1 MSSGRVRGGGGSN
14 SNGGGVGSIPAASK
28 KMVQSLTEIVNCPEL
43 EIYAM
48 LRECNMDPNEAVNRL
63 LSQDPFHEVKSKREK
78 KKENKDV
85 SDSRPRGASSSSS
98 RGGADRYSGRGSTAQ
113 YGASDSGALCGKPV
127 YKRDNGPTAHTGPAL
142 GMTGNNVNR
151 QQPPLSDSN
160 MDKAFPAFT
169 AENTS
174 AAPASSG
181 FQSACAGMPGQ
192 VSMADIVKMG
202 RPHVKASGSLNISQQ
217 HVTNQHVV
225 VSSAMPTRD
234 DLLPSQ
240 NHSVKLSES
249 NPDSGVTG
257 SQYVP
262 PNDGWHLE
270 EEPPAANVS
279 SIVEP
284 STDSEPYSDH
294 YDRAKQQ
301 YRSHSYDVRFM
312 EDDAGDNAH
321 ADLVRSVPGS
331 NQNIQEEMS
340 GFDNHLY
347 QDINS
352 YRVDHREAEG
362 ACGSVSSVTTNLQKL
377 SLLKEDEDS
386 VSEEDRPAVKIPDH
400 LQVLA
405 ADCSHLSFG
414 TFGSGVGAPFSR
426 PLDSRPVKSDEQEVA
441 ATSDAPP
448 PIGEPQT
455 RNTEDYEDEQHIT
468 TADEDTAHR
477 VGANSCNFDA
487 TSVSQP
493 DLLKQE
499 AAEVAQENQY
509 SFPSPATR
517 YTFEKS
523 QQLNTSLAHLQAS
536 SQMQGLPSLLPYSNP
551 LPGTLLASNVQ
562 QQPLREPELAYSP
575 FPISQSTQTKYDN
588 SISSISGPSAPMS
601 EALQTA
607 AAQPS
612 QALPGSVLGG
622 STPQPHLAVHP
633 YSQPSL
639 MGHFANMILPQSYPI
654 LHQSYTYM
662 PSGFQQ
668 FTAGN
673 SSYPQS
679 LAAMLPQY
687 KNSVSVTSLPQS
699 GAVAPGY
706 GAFGNSNSIPNNFPP
721 NPPTAP
727 AGTSMNYDDVLSSQY
742 RDASHL
748 SLQQGPGSRTISG
761 VPGSTYYSF
770 QGHSPQQPTVAF
782 RQTQKPSH
790 HYGPLSGFYHSQ
802 AGPNLEQQLQMSRDS
817 SLGGSHGQQQPK
829 QTPQQLWQNSY

>member
-1 MSSGRVRGGGGSN
+1 
-14 SNGGGVGSIPAASK
+14 
-28 KMVQSLTEIVNCPEL
+28 
-43 EIYAM
+43 
-48 LRECNMDPNEAVNRL
+48 
-63 LSQDPFHEVKSKREK
+63 
-78 KKENKDV
+78 
-85 SDSRPRGASSSSS
+85 
-98 RGGADRYSGRGSTAQ
+98 
-113 YGASDSGALCGKPV
+113 
-127 YKRDNGPTAHTGPAL
+127 
-142 GMTGNNVNR
+142 
-151 QQPPLSDSN
+151 
-160 MDKAFPAFT
+160 
-169 AENTS
+169 
-174 AAPASSG
+174 
-181 FQSACAGMPGQ
+181 MPGE
-192 VSMADIVKMG
+192 VSMADIVKIG
-202 RPHVKASGSLNISQQ
+202 RPHVKASGILNTSQQ
-217 HVTNQHVV
+217 HATNQHVV

-234 DLLPSQ
+234 DLHPSQ

-284 STDSEPYSDH
+284 SIDSEPYGDH

-301 YRSHSYDVRFM
+301 YRSQSDDVRFL
-312 EDDAGDNAH
+312 EDDAGDNAR

-331 NQNIQEEMS
+331 NQNIQEENSGGVS

-352 YRVDHREAEG
+352 YQVDHREADG

-377 SLLKEDEDS
+377 SLPKEEEDS
-386 VSEEDRPAVKIPDH
+386 VSEEDGPAVKIPDH
-400 LQVLA
+400 LQVLS

-414 TFGSGVGAPFSR
+414 TFGSGVGAPLSG

-448 PIGEPQT
+448 PIAQPQT
-455 RNTEDYEDEQHIT
+455 RNTKDCEDEQRRT
-468 TADEDTAHR
+468 TADENTAHR
-477 VGANSCNFDA
+477 MGSNSGKFDA
-487 TSVSQP
+487 TSVSLP

-499 AAEVAQENQY
+499 APEVAQENQY
-509 SFPSPATR
+509 SFPSPATS

-523 QQLNTSLAHLQAS
+523 QQLNTSFVHSQTS
-536 SQMQGLPSLLPYSNP
+536 SQMQGLPSLLPYSNS

-575 FPISQSTQTKYDN
+575 FPISQSTQAKYNN
-588 SISSISGPSAPMS
+588 SISSISGPTASMS
-601 EALQTA
+601 EALKTA

-612 QALPGSVLGG
+612 QALPGSVSGG
-622 STPQPHLAVHP
+622 PTPQQHLAVHP

-639 MGHFANMILPQSYPI
+639 MGHFANMILPQNYPI

-687 KNSVSVTSLPQS
+687 KNSFSVTSLPQS
-699 GAVAPGY
+699 VAVAPGY
-706 GAFGNSNSIPNNFPP
+706 GAFGNSNSIPNNFPL

-742 RDASHL
+742 KDSSNL
-748 SLQQGPGSRTISG
+748 SLQQGPGSRTMSG
-761 VPGSTYYSF
+761 VPGSAYYSF

-782 RQTQKPSH
+782 RHTQQLSQ

-802 AGPNLEQQLQMSRDS
+802 GGPTLEQPLQMSRDS
-817 SLGGSHGQQQPK
+817 SLGGSPGQQQPK

>member
-1 MSSGRVRGGGGSN
+1 MSSGRVRGGGGGSN

-28 KMVQSLTEIVNCPEL
+28 KMVQSLKEIVNCPEL

-48 LRECNMDPNEAVNRL
+48 LREY
-63 LSQDPFHEVKSKREK
+63 PFHEVKSKCEK
-78 KKENKDV
+78 KKEIKDV
-85 SDSRPRGASSSSS
+85 SDSRPYGASSSSS
-98 RGGADRYSGRGSTAQ
+98 PGGRVGVDRYSGHGSTAQ

-142 GMTGNNVNR
+142 AMTGNNVNR

-202 RPHVKASGSLNISQQ
+202 RPHVKASGILNTSQQ

-234 DLLPSQ
+234 DLHPSQ

-249 NPDSGVTG
+249 NSDSGVTG

-284 STDSEPYSDH
+284 SIDSEPCSDH

-301 YRSHSYDVRFM
+301 YRSQSDDVRFLK
-312 EDDAGDNAH
+312 DDAGDNAH

-331 NQNIQEEMS
+331 NQNIQEENSGGVS

-352 YRVDHREAEG
+352 YHVDHREADG
-362 ACGSVSSVTTNLQKL
+362 ACGSVSSVTTDLQKL
-377 SLLKEDEDS
+377 SLPKEDEDS
-386 VSEEDRPAVKIPDH
+386 VSEEDGPDVKIPDH
-400 LQVLA
+400 LHVLS

-414 TFGSGVGAPFSR
+414 TFGSGVGAPFSG

-441 ATSDAPP
+441 ATSDAPR
-448 PIGEPQT
+448 PIGQPQT
-455 RNTEDYEDEQHIT
+455 RYFQLFEAYHLSFIWRRT
-468 TADEDTAHR
+468 TADENTAHR
-477 VGANSCNFDA
+477 MGANSDNFDA

-499 AAEVAQENQY
+499 APEVAQENQY
-509 SFPSPATR
+509 SFPSPATS

-523 QQLNTSLAHLQAS
+523 QQLNTSFTHSQTS
-536 SQMQGLPSLLPYSNP
+536 SQMQGVHCRCLLVADVGECFTKKPAEVLVAIYCYFEARIKGTSVVVFMEVSEQKPKSHLSHCVHNMANSSNVYTGGSKLVDSVIHLKNSTLGKSNRTHVLRRTEPEDIGHIPNGSRDDEFYHDESDGPQPYRCRGSGFPKSASLRPPSLSPFRKP
-551 LPGTLLASNVQ
+551 LTLKGNYRIVNSNVQ
-562 QQPLREPELAYSP
+562 FSQPVSSA
-575 FPISQSTQTKYDN
+575 N
-588 SISSISGPSAPMS
+588 SSS
-601 EALQTA
+601 LT
-607 AAQPS
+607 
-612 QALPGSVLGG
+612 
-622 STPQPHLAVHP
+622 STPLFP
-633 YSQPSL
+633 SPSL
-639 MGHFANMILPQSYPI
+639 SSMVCHKCYERGHPASRCPN
-654 LHQSYTYM
+654 HA
-662 PSGFQQ
+662 
-668 FTAGN
+668 FTIELDTLEDDDQIKETVYLVVGDMAIESEDEDDERE
-673 SSYPQS
+673 SSYCHEIMW
-679 LAAMLPQY
+679 A
-687 KNSVSVTSLPQS
+687 
-699 GAVAPGY
+699 
-706 GAFGNSNSIPNNFPP
+706 
-721 NPPTAP
+721 
-727 AGTSMNYDDVLSSQY
+727 
-742 RDASHL
+742 
-748 SLQQGPGSRTISG
+748 
-761 VPGSTYYSF
+761 
-770 QGHSPQQPTVAF
+770 
-782 RQTQKPSH
+782 
-790 HYGPLSGFYHSQ
+790 
-802 AGPNLEQQLQMSRDS
+802 
-817 SLGGSHGQQQPK
+817 LGRGREA
-829 QTPQQLWQNSY
+829 